1 MKVLMLGWELPPH
14 YTGGMGL
21 VCYQLCKQLAS
32 SGADIE
38 FILPF
43 TADFPHINFMKINPA
58 LPDGVDEVLRNAG
71 GSTYDSQYFT
81 YLSKDGTTRGAHM
94 NEHQQHYTDYVLK
107 LALYGSYDVI
117 HAHDWLTMRAG
128 IAAKQATGL
137 PLIVHIHATE
147 FDRAGGKHGNP
158 LIHEIEYIGLHLA
171 DRIVAVSEATKQTII
186 KHYDIP
192 AEKID
197 VVHNAIEFEDKDLHE
212 GDNLYPYL
220 MEMKNHGYKVV
231 LGAGRLTIQKGFMN
245 LLAAM
250 KEVVAY
256 QPKALLLLIGGG
268 ELYHEL
274 IAKSAELGIAKNV
287 IVVGYLNGTGKAW
300 RDAFRA
306 ADLFVMPSISEPFG
320 LTPFEALTFGAP
332 VLITKQSGASEV
344 LRNCLKVDFWDINE
358 MANQICAVINNPP
371 LAKTLFENGYQEL
384 KRLTW
389 GPPTEKLLKIYD
401 KQLVRASDE

>member
-1 MKVLMLGWELPPH
+1 MLGWELPPH